1 VPETFGTCHGGEV
14 QMEEGMLSAPL
25 PNRASAGSYLTC
37 ALGQGDQPERFDDP
51 ARDHEPPATPASDV
65 RDAVRLW
72 ALMAGGVVTS
82 QELQRPVDT
91 DAWELGIVS
100 TSPWAA
106 VAPALAMAEL
116 PPERVRAELAPVWH
130 RLRAG
135 TLTVAE
141 LPGQPT

>member
-1 VPETFGTCHGGEV
+1 
-14 QMEEGMLSAPL
+14 M
-25 PNRASAGSYLTC
+25 
-37 ALGQGDQPERFDDP
+37 
-51 ARDHEPPATPASDV
+51 TPASDV

-82 QELQRPVDT
+82 QELQRVTDT

-116 PPERVRAELAPVWH
+116 PADQVRVELAPAWD

-135 TLTVAE
+135 TLPVAE
-141 LPGQPT
+141 LPGQRP